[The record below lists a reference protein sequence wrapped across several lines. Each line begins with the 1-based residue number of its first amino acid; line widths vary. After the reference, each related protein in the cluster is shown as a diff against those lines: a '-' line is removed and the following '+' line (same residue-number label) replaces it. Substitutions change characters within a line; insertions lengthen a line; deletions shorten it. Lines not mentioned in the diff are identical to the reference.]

1 MDKQTILNLQFNF
14 SSEFLKIRK
23 MGSKYPLANHLLD
36 DEVDY
41 ELRLRNY
48 VEELGTDME
57 VKQRLLRR
65 VFYKDAK
72 ENREYRSPYTIE
84 QEFDVVF
91 ARVSS
96 IRTGLAKGYDD
107 KLISRLKHYFLRVER
122 SIASDEA
129 AEKMKSSLLG
139 NIRDLLEVNNALGP
153 MVRELDPLEVT
164 DSGETSQED
173 TDESDHGAGLPKP
186 KVKGKKKS
194 LKTKGSKKQKRNL
207 GPMKKGSKEKTKVSA
222 QDAKTKQSEDLKTK
236 AKIADLEAQI
246 ETLTSLL
253 RAKMQTPPNNQ
264 GQGNRLDGNNQQR
277 GGSGAPYPWRPQNQ
291 QQWPGQR
298 GQNNYGQDGGNGYS
312 SSEATIPE
320 GEVPNLNGFGRP
332 HREDR
337 VQYDRKMEKWNLVFA
352 GDARSISLEDFIFK
366 VKVLASMN
374 GIPNNHLLS
383 NIHLLLRGEA
393 SNWFFTYYHPGW
405 NWEMF
410 EASIRFRFGNPNQDQ
425 GNRQRIYD
433 RKQQKGETFIA
444 FVTEIERLNKLLTN
458 PLSSRRKFE
467 IVWENMRQ
475 HYRSKLACFTIDS
488 LEELIQV
495 NYRIDA
501 NDPSLHP
508 VGPKF
513 SVHNLEEEK
522 EDESTDEEVNAIGGR
537 PVRNQNQGSTPGRTA
552 QMTRRQDRQ
561 ETRVPLCWNC
571 RQNGHFWRDCG
582 EAKTTFCYVCG
593 NPGKISSTCDKHPR
607 RTPQNQTAETGQSS
621 GN

>member
-1 MDKQTILNLQFNF
+1 
-14 SSEFLKIRK
+14 
-23 MGSKYPLANHLLD
+23 MGSKFPFANHLLD

-48 VEELGTDME
+48 IEELRGDME

-84 QEFDVVF
+84 QEFDFVF

-107 KLISRLKHYFLRVER
+107 RLISRLRHYFLRVER

-129 AEKMKSSLLG
+129 AETMKSSLLG

-164 DSGETSQED
+164 DSEETNEED
-173 TDESDHGAGLPKP
+173 TDESDHREPKTR
-186 KVKGKKKS
+186 KKGKQIT
-194 LKTKGSKKQKRNL
+194 LKAKTTKKQK
-207 GPMKKGSKEKTKVSA
+207 GAVIKKSSKEKQKKSEL
-222 QDAKTKQSEDLKTK
+222 DIKKKQSEDMRMK
-236 AKIADLEAQI
+236 AKVAELEAQI
-246 ETLTSLL
+246 VSLTSLL
-253 RAKMQTPPNNQ
+253 KQKMQTPQNNQ
-264 GQGNRLDGNNQQR
+264 RQGNRLDGNNRQSN
-277 GGSGAPYPWRPQNQ
+277 GLGAPNLWWPLNQ
-291 QQWPGQR
+291 QGRPGQR
-298 GQNNYGQDGGNGYS
+298 GCSNHGHEDDYS
-312 SSEATIPE
+312 SGEATSPE
-320 GEVPNLNGFGRP
+320 VEVPNPYGFERP
-332 HREDR
+332 HRGDR
-337 VQYDRKMEKWNLVFA
+337 VQYDRKMEKWNLYFA

-393 SNWFFTYYHPGW
+393 SNWFFTYYHPAW
-405 NWEMF
+405 TWETF

-444 FVTEIERLNKLLTN
+444 FVTEIERLNKLLTKPISN
-458 PLSSRRKFE
+458 RRKFE

-475 HYRSKLACFTIDS
+475 HYRSKLACFTIGN

-513 SVHNLEEEK
+513 SVHNLEGNEE
-522 EDESTDEEVNAIGGR
+522 EESNDEEVNAIGR
-537 PVRNQNQGSTPGRTA
+537 KPMRNQNQGSTEDRADHT
-552 QMTRRQDRQ
+552 TRGEDRR
-561 ETRVPLCWNC
+561 EATRVPLCWNC
-571 RQNGHFWRDCG
+571 RQNGHFWRECR
-582 EAKTTFCYVCG
+582 EQKTTFCYVCG

-607 RTPQNQTAETGQSS
+607 RVPQNQTGS